1 MPVIYQFSYDSPV
14 RYLPLAYMLPYDV
27 ISRYPTLSKLPR
39 SMGALNATPGWG
51 KVILSQQFLNEIM
64 DAVASLAFPHFGF
77 GGWKEHYSGYSPVW
91 RLSYALPLWA
101 KGVEKVRGWGVQAL
115 FALPPDYEIP
125 FCDPEDVRQVMK
137 QVVEETIEEQG
148 WGPILEVIRN
158 MPCEEDFER
167 WDTNVRK
174 DFLRKWYHT
183 RSKRVQTVSLEEC
196 MEDENSNIHSLPDPK
211 GDFTEQVESEDFC
224 QRFKATLSQKDMA
237 ILELRV
243 EGYTLE
249 EIADR
254 LGYKTHSAVV
264 KRMDTNRNQGDKAT
278 QPEPGERGFFLSPWL
293 QRRWL
298 SCRALRGPQRPQTGL
313 YRPCTGMG
321 WPTPLTGENI
331 GHRRQNG
338 RKNTVCYST
347 VYQTQGGTGR
357 CSGSTPRAPEGTVRQ
372 QPRHRC
378 PQEQGQFSYHSAHA
392 EVSAGDK
399 QPNQGGRLPDP
410 EGQHHVCGHPHHCQ
424 PGVL

>member
-39 SMGALNATPGWG
+39 SMGALNASPEWG
-51 KVILSQQFLNEIM
+51 KIIVSQQFLNEIM

-77 GGWKEHYSGYSPVW
+77 GGWKEHYTGYSPVW

-101 KGVEKVRGWGVQAL
+101 KGVEKLRGWGVQAL

-125 FCDPEDVRQVMK
+125 FCDPEDVCQVMK
-137 QVVEETIEEQG
+137 QVVEQTIEEQG
-148 WGPILEVIRN
+148 WGPMLEVIRD
-158 MPCEEDFER
+158 MPCEEDFEK
-167 WDTNVRK
+167 WDTNIRK

-196 MEDENSNIHSLPDPK
+196 MEDEDSNIHSLPALE

-224 QRFKATLSQKDMA
+224 RRFKATLSQKDMS

-264 KRMDTNRNQGDKAT
+264 KRMEAIKKRFIQYE
-278 QPEPGERGFFLSPWL
+278 QES
-293 QRRWL
+293 
-298 SCRALRGPQRPQTGL
+298 
-313 YRPCTGMG
+313 
-321 WPTPLTGENI
+321 
-331 GHRRQNG
+331 G
-338 RKNTVCYST
+338 R
-347 VYQTQGGTGR
+347 
-357 CSGSTPRAPEGTVRQ
+357 
-372 QPRHRC
+372 
-378 PQEQGQFSYHSAHA
+378 
-392 EVSAGDK
+392 
-399 QPNQGGRLPDP
+399 
-410 EGQHHVCGHPHHCQ
+410 
-424 PGVL
+424 

>member
-1 MPVIYQFSYDSPV
+1 MPVIYQFPYDSPV

-101 KGVEKVRGWGVQAL
+101 KGVEKLRGWGVQAL

-137 QVVEETIEEQG
+137 QVVEQTIEEQG
-148 WGPILEVIRN
+148 WGPMLEIIRD

-224 QRFKATLSQKDMA
+224 QRFKDTLSQKDMA

-243 EGYTLE
+243 E
-249 EIADR
+249 
-254 LGYKTHSAVV
+254 
-264 KRMDTNRNQGDKAT
+264 
-278 QPEPGERGFFLSPWL
+278 
-293 QRRWL
+293 
-298 SCRALRGPQRPQTGL
+298 
-313 YRPCTGMG
+313 
-321 WPTPLTGENI
+321 
-331 GHRRQNG
+331 
-338 RKNTVCYST
+338 
-347 VYQTQGGTGR
+347 
-357 CSGSTPRAPEGTVRQ
+357 
-372 QPRHRC
+372 
-378 PQEQGQFSYHSAHA
+378 
-392 EVSAGDK
+392 
-399 QPNQGGRLPDP
+399 
-410 EGQHHVCGHPHHCQ
+410 
-424 PGVL
+424 

>member
-39 SMGALNATPGWG
+39 SMGALNAIPGWG

-101 KGVEKVRGWGVQAL
+101 TGVEKVRGWGVQAL

-196 MEDENSNIHSLPDPK
+196 MEDEDSRIHSIPDPK

-224 QRFKATLSQKDMA
+224 QRFKTTLSQKDMA

-264 KRMDTNRNQGDKAT
+264 KRMEAIKKR
-278 QPEPGERGFFLSPWL
+278 FLQYEQKS
-293 QRRWL
+293 
-298 SCRALRGPQRPQTGL
+298 
-313 YRPCTGMG
+313 
-321 WPTPLTGENI
+321 
-331 GHRRQNG
+331 G
-338 RKNTVCYST
+338 R
-347 VYQTQGGTGR
+347 
-357 CSGSTPRAPEGTVRQ
+357 
-372 QPRHRC
+372 
-378 PQEQGQFSYHSAHA
+378 
-392 EVSAGDK
+392 
-399 QPNQGGRLPDP
+399 
-410 EGQHHVCGHPHHCQ
+410 
-424 PGVL
+424 

>member
-1 MPVIYQFSYDSPV
+1 MPVIYQFPYNSPI

-39 SMGALNATPGWG
+39 NMGVLNASPEWG
-51 KVILSQQFLNEIM
+51 KIIVSQPFLNEIM
-64 DAVASLAFPHFGF
+64 DAVSSLAFPHFGF

-115 FALPPDYEIP
+115 FALPPDCEIP

-137 QVVEETIEEQG
+137 QVVEQTIEEQG
-148 WGPILEVIRN
+148 WGPMLEVVRD

-174 DFLRKWYHT
+174 DFFRKWYHT

-196 MEDENSNIHSLPDPK
+196 MEDEDSRIHSLPDPK

-224 QRFKATLSQKDMA
+224 RRFKATLSQKDMA

-264 KRMDTNRNQGDKAT
+264 KRMEAIKKRFLQYEQKS
-278 QPEPGERGFFLSPWL
+278 ER
-293 QRRWL
+293 
-298 SCRALRGPQRPQTGL
+298 
-313 YRPCTGMG
+313 
-321 WPTPLTGENI
+321 
-331 GHRRQNG
+331 
-338 RKNTVCYST
+338 
-347 VYQTQGGTGR
+347 
-357 CSGSTPRAPEGTVRQ
+357 
-372 QPRHRC
+372 
-378 PQEQGQFSYHSAHA
+378 
-392 EVSAGDK
+392 
-399 QPNQGGRLPDP
+399 
-410 EGQHHVCGHPHHCQ
+410 
-424 PGVL
+424 